1 MGRIFVVEFERNS
14 ETMFFCC
21 GSCGTGIAH
30 RDKLAASFTSPD
42 DPGIK
47 IHHFDEIKNVVIGG
61 PSTEVAALSQDMV
74 VAADINCVTF
84 HFNSIPIETI
94 NQIVLVPAELKLWNG
109 TEMVD
114 ATTI

>member
-1 MGRIFVVEFERNS
+1 
-14 ETMFFCC
+14 MFFCC

-74 VAADINCVTF
+74 VAADINCVTCNNLLGWKF
-84 HFNSIPIETI
+84 LHFNSIPIETI

>member
-30 RDKLAASFTSPD
+30 RDKLAA
-42 DPGIK
+42 
-47 IHHFDEIKNVVIGG
+47 KNVVIGG

-74 VAADINCVTF
+74 VAADINCVTCNNLLGWKF
-84 HFNSIPIETI
+84 LHFNSIPIETI